1 MKFFLMYLNIKY
13 NDVYMSENDVELL
26 MDALDNE
33 ENSSMVNLNSLE
45 IKTIKNN
52 ILQKL
57 QLERE
62 KLKMYHKKLKKYR
75 YCSDLSDLQFGN
87 YIRWISL
94 KDPEKI
100 YLTNGAFFVDYI
112 FENDMVKIVC
122 KNSRNNVFQI
132 KFDEVIIFQ
141 KLNNQENIILSVL
154 DYLKK

>member
-1 MKFFLMYLNIKY
+1 
-13 NDVYMSENDVELL
+13 MSEKEVDLL
-26 MDALDNE
+26 INALENE
-33 ENSSMVNLNSLE
+33 ENSSMIELNSQK
-45 IKTIKNN
+45 IKTFKNN

-57 QLERE
+57 QLDRD
-62 KLKMYHKKLKKYR
+62 KLKLYHKKLKKYR

-100 YLTNGAFFVDYI
+100 YLTIGAFFVDYI
-112 FENDMVKIVC
+112 FENDMVKIIC

>member
-1 MKFFLMYLNIKY
+1 MTNINNKY
-13 NDVYMSENDVELL
+13 VEKDYDNLINSLENEGNYSI
-26 MDALDNE
+26 M
-33 ENSSMVNLNSLE
+33 NLNSSIIME
-45 IKTIKNN
+45 HKNN

-57 QLERE
+57 NLERNE
-62 KLKMYHKKLKKYR
+62 LKKYHKKLKKYR

-94 KDPEKI
+94 KNPEKI
-100 YLTNGAFFVDYI
+100 NLTNGAFFVDYI
-112 FENDMVKIVC
+112 FENEMVKIIC
-122 KNSRNNVFQI
+122 KNSRNQVFQI

>member
-1 MKFFLMYLNIKY
+1 MYLNIKC
-13 NDVYMSENDVELL
+13 NNIYMSEKDVDLL
-26 MDALDNE
+26 IEALENE
-33 ENSSMVNLNSLE
+33 ENSSMANLDSLK

-57 QLERE
+57 QMDRE
-62 KLKMYHKKLKKYR
+62 KLKLYHKKLKKYR

-100 YLTNGAFFVDYI
+100 NLTNGAFFVDYT
-112 FENDMVKIVC
+112 FENDMVKILC
-122 KNSRNNVFQI
+122 KNSRNRVFQI

>member
-1 MKFFLMYLNIKY
+1 MHLNKKHTNI
-13 NDVYMSENDVELL
+13 YMSESEVDLLITALEND
-26 MDALDNE
+26 
-33 ENSSMVNLNSLE
+33 ENSSIVNLDSSK

-57 QLERE
+57 QIDRE
-62 KLKMYHKKLKKYR
+62 KLKLYHGKLKKYR

-94 KDPEKI
+94 KDPKKI
-100 YLTNGAFFVDYI
+100 NLTNGAFFVDYI
-112 FENDMVKIVC
+112 FENNMVKIVC
-122 KNSRNNVFQI
+122 KNSRNFVFQI

-141 KLNNQENIILSVL
+141 KMNNQENIILSVL

>member
-1 MKFFLMYLNIKY
+1 MHLNIKY
-13 NDVYMSENDVELL
+13 TNIYMSENDVDLL
-26 MDALDNE
+26 ITALENE
-33 ENSSMVNLNSLE
+33 ENSSIVNLDSSK

-57 QLERE
+57 QIDRE
-62 KLKMYHKKLKKYR
+62 TLKLYHKKLQEYR

-100 YLTNGAFFVDYI
+100 YLTIGAFFVDYI